1 MADEKTRRRGT
12 ARVKVDRFQGYKDFN
27 VARKFGITQKQ
38 ARTIIRRIGKDR
50 VKLIAAA
57 KRLKNRNPS
66 RRS

>member
-12 ARVKVDRFQGYKDFN
+12 ARVKVGRFQGHKDFYL
-27 VARKFGITQKQ
+27 ARKFGITQKQ